1 MKKYAKRTPKIDWK
15 LYNKSDWVRVPG
27 SARRYKNIT
36 TGKTISRVAWLRHY
50 GNISTLGFSHPTQRA
65 KYEKKQNPK
74 LQLARPARHRTS
86 LLGKNKPLT
95 PELFNEIIDAR
106 ISEISER
113 IIQKKIHK
121 LIARGEV
128 LRYPHQINAST
139 FPSRKHMG
147 RTIALPIAR
156 EPAETVR
163 KSAAKWGNVFGYFI
177 GLNFIDNRD
186 GSEGA
191 YAFFPLR
198 LISQEFTIE
207 DFEDAMAEAINKGY
221 VIPTSLFIYLAV
233 KKVWLRKYRGFN

>member
-27 SARRYKNIT
+27 SARRYKNII
-36 TGKTISRVAWLRHY
+36 TGKTISRVTWLRHY
-50 GNISTLGFSHPTQRA
+50 GAISKLGFAHPAQRA
-65 KYEKKQNPK
+65 KYEKKQNTK
-74 LQLARPARHRTS
+74 LQLARPARHRSS

-95 PELFNEIIDAR
+95 AEEFNEIIAAR
-106 ISEISER
+106 ISEISAR
-113 IIQKKIHK
+113 ATQKKINK

-128 LRYPHQINAST
+128 LRYPHRITAST
-139 FPSRKHMG
+139 FPSLKSMG
-147 RTIALPIAR
+147 RTIALPIER
-156 EPAETVR
+156 ESVEIVR
-163 KSAAKWGNVFGYFI
+163 KSAARWGNVFGYFV

-191 YAFFPLR
+191 YAFFSLR
-198 LISQEFTIE
+198 LISQEFKLE